1 LRFPCTNS
9 RLRRGSDRTAEGGY
23 ILLVLLLFV
32 ALLTIAAAAIAPSI
46 AFQVR
51 RDREEEMI
59 HRGVQYSRAVRH
71 YYKKFNRY
79 PSKIEDL
86 EDTNNYRSLRKR
98 YKDPI
103 TGADFKV
110 LHLSEV
116 QMALGGGAV
125 GGLTPPGTNPG
136 AGANGQFGQSASAFG
151 SGNFGGAATPPGA
164 QSASTDGTD
173 VASPSGQ
180 SAFGSTGA
188 GGKQPGGSSSN
199 TSGDKLAGQ
208 TFGGGPIAGVVSTS
222 KAQSIREFNKKDH
235 YNQWLFIYDP
245 NSDRGGLLSTPSQPP
260 LQGAGGLPGMPGA
273 PGTSGSGSGNQGL
286 GNQGTPGMQA
296 PQSPPQEQP
305 QQQ

>member
-1 LRFPCTNS
+1 
-9 RLRRGSDRTAEGGY
+9 
-23 ILLVLLLFV
+23 
-32 ALLTIAAAAIAPSI
+32 
-46 AFQVR
+46 
-51 RDREEEMI
+51 MI

-116 QMALGGGAV
+116 QMALGGGVV
-125 GGLTPPGTNPG
+125 GGLTPPGSAPG
-136 AGANGQFGQSASAFG
+136 SSGANSQFGQSASGFG
-151 SGNFGGAATPPGA
+151 GGNFGGAATPPGA

-173 VASPSGQ
+173 APGAWAASPSGQ
-180 SAFGSTGA
+180 SAFGTTG
-188 GGKQPGGSSSN
+188 GGVKQPGGSSSN

-273 PGTSGSGSGNQGL
+273 PGTSGSGIGNQGL
-286 GNQGTPGMQA
+286 GNQGTPGMQPATQSA
-296 PQSPPQEQP
+296 PQQQP

>member
-1 LRFPCTNS
+1 LRFSSTNS
-9 RLRRGSDRTAEGGY
+9 QLRRSSDRTAEGGY

-32 ALLTIAAAAIAPSI
+32 AILTIAAAAIAPSI

-151 SGNFGGAATPPGA
+151 FYGRHGCDRHRCSRPFR
-164 QSASTDGTD
+164 
-173 VASPSGQ
+173 
-180 SAFGSTGA
+180 
-188 GGKQPGGSSSN
+188 
-199 TSGDKLAGQ
+199 
-208 TFGGGPIAGVVSTS
+208 
-222 KAQSIREFNKKDH
+222 SIRIWRHRRWGETA
-235 YNQWLFIYDP
+235 
-245 NSDRGGLLSTPSQPP
+245 RRR
-260 LQGAGGLPGMPGA
+260 
-273 PGTSGSGSGNQGL
+273 
-286 GNQGTPGMQA
+286 
-296 PQSPPQEQP
+296 
-305 QQQ
+305 

>member
-1 LRFPCTNS
+1 
-9 RLRRGSDRTAEGGY
+9 AEGGY

-32 ALLTIAAAAIAPSI
+32 TLLAIAAAAVAPSI

-116 QMALGGGAV
+116 QMALGGGTI
-125 GGLTPPGTNPG
+125 GGLTPPGSAPG
-136 AGANGQFGQSASAFG
+136 AGANSQFGQPASGFG
-151 SGNFGGAATPPGA
+151 SGNFGGAATSPGA
-164 QSASTDGTD
+164 QSSSTDGTD
-173 VASPSGQ
+173 AAGTGAAGISAQ

-199 TSGDKLAGQ
+199 TGSDKLAGQ

-235 YNQWLFIYDP
+235 YNEWLFIYDP

-273 PGTSGSGSGNQGL
+273 PSTSGSAFGNQGLGNQGL
-286 GNQGTPGMQA
+286 GNQGTPGMQPA
-296 PQSPPQEQP
+296 PQSPQQP

>member
-1 LRFPCTNS
+1 
-9 RLRRGSDRTAEGGY
+9 
-23 ILLVLLLFV
+23 
-32 ALLTIAAAAIAPSI
+32 
-46 AFQVR
+46 
-51 RDREEEMI
+51 MI

-136 AGANGQFGQSASAFG
+136 SGANSQFGQSSGFG

-173 VASPSGQ
+173 AAGAGAAGLPGQ
-180 SAFGSTGA
+180 SGFGSTGT
-188 GGKQPGGSSSN
+188 GVKQPGGSSSN
-199 TSGDKLAGQ
+199 TSSDKLAGQ

-273 PGTSGSGSGNQGL
+273 PGTSGSGI
-286 GNQGTPGMQA
+286 GNQGTPGMQPT
-296 PQSPPQEQP
+296 PQNAPQEQP
-305 QQQ
+305 QQQQ